1 MAETIAQVDLMR
13 RAEASVGRAYDE
25 IAARRAQAKLE
36 EMEEKKKAAEDRA
49 REATDKL
56 QDALDRAA
64 QVCMGGSFTL
74 IVFPEPT

>member
-25 IAARRAQAKLE
+25 IAARRAQAKIE
-36 EMEEKKKAAEDRA
+36 EMEEKKKAAEDRCK
-49 REATDKL
+49 EAVEKL

-64 QVCMGGSFTL
+64 EVNELFEYCW
-74 IVFPEPT
+74 ERCC